1 MKKDTLLAKLLM
13 AKEEAT
19 KTPADW
25 FEYQRQNRE
34 RCRKAHRSTH

>member
-13 AKEEAT
+13 AN

-34 RCRKAHRSTH
+34 R

>member
-1 MKKDTLLAKLLM
+1 MKNDNLLAKLLM

-25 FEYQRQNRE
+25 LEYQKRNRE
-34 RCRKAHRSTH
+34 RCRKARRSTH